1 MDCAWRR
8 SGFQKDYQ
16 KSEVLNGAVM
26 VSGQAKTSGADCIFI
41 LQMDNLV
48 AGKNDPYSIFISSF
62 PLAPSVLLLHLFL
75 LP

>member
-48 AGKNDPYSIFISSF
+48 AGKNDP
-62 PLAPSVLLLHLFL
+62 
-75 LP
+75 